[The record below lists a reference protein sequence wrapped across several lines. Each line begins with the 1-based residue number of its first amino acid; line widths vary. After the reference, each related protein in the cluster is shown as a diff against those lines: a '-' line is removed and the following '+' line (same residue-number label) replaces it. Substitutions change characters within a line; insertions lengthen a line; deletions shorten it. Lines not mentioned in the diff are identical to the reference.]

1 MTRDFRWL
9 LVGQTT
15 SQFGA
20 QISGV
25 AIPLLA
31 VLTLG
36 ATPFELGLV
45 TASGTVAFAL
55 IGLPAGAWVDRWRRR
70 RILVASDLVRAG
82 LLATIPVAAL
92 AGVLT
97 ISQLV
102 VVSLLT
108 GFARV
113 FFDVGY
119 QSYLPSVIGKD
130 RLLTGNSAMETI
142 RASGQIAGPGVGGWL
157 VTAIGAANVVLIQ
170 AGTYLASALS
180 LLAIRSR
187 EEVRPPAGESRLWEQ
202 IREGL
207 AYVARHR
214 LIRAVAITSAVNNF
228 AFALASAVSF
238 IFLVRTLGLT
248 PTLVGIV
255 LAVGSVTAMLGAAVT
270 PRLARRFG
278 PGRIIWLSL
287 AITGPLGVLGPL
299 AQPGWLVLLL
309 VLGAAVGELGQI
321 VYAITS
327 VTLRQR
333 IVPERLLG
341 RVNATMRFLL
351 MGLFPL
357 GALLGGALGT
367 LVGPRLTLLVATGL
381 IAVSWLPAYFAISRE
396 AGNLIPDAA
405 DRSTVQP
412 NQERGDHDRSRGL
425 PGVGDDEAAGRR
437 GGDPQR

>member
-1 MTRDFRWL
+1 MCPTPSDEFLRAGGIPSGSVEVVVTRDFRWL

-20 QISGV
+20 QVSGV

-45 TASGTVAFAL
+45 TASSTVAFAL

-70 RILVASDLVRAG
+70 RILVASDLVRAVV
-82 LLATIPVAAL
+82 LASIPVAAL

-97 ISQLV
+97 ITQLV

-119 QSYLPSVIGKD
+119 QSYLPTVVGKD
-130 RLLTGNSAMETI
+130 RLLTGNSAMETV
-142 RASGQIAGPGVGGWL
+142 RATGQIAGPGLGGWL

-170 AGTYLASALS
+170 AFTFLASALS
-180 LLAIRSR
+180 LLAIKARA
-187 EEVRPPAGESRLWEQ
+187 EVRRPATDATLWTD

-207 AYVARHR
+207 RYVVGHR
-214 LIRAVAITSAVNNF
+214 VIRAIAITSALNNF
-228 AFALASAVSF
+228 AFAIASAVSF
-238 IFLVRTLGLT
+238 IFMVRTLGLS
-248 PTLVGIV
+248 PALVGIV
-255 LAVGSVTAMLGAAVT
+255 LAVGSVTAMLGAALT
-270 PRLARRFG
+270 PRLARLFG
-278 PGRIIWLSL
+278 SERVIWLSL
-287 AITGPLGVLGPL
+287 AITGPLGVLGVL
-299 AQPGWLVLLL
+299 AQPGWLTLLL
-309 VLGAAVGELGQI
+309 VLSTAAGELGQI
-321 VYAITS
+321 VYAITT

-333 IVPERLLG
+333 VVPERLLG

-381 IAVSWLPAYFAISRE
+381 IAVSWIPLSRVAGTAIPGGFPGGVLQSE
-396 AGNLIPDAA
+396 
-405 DRSTVQP
+405 
-412 NQERGDHDRSRGL
+412 QERGGNHD
-425 PGVGDDEAAGRR
+425 
-437 GGDPQR
+437 

>member
-9 LVGQTT
+9 LLGQTT

-20 QISGV
+20 QVSGV

-36 ATPFELGLV
+36 ATPFEVGLV
-45 TASGTVAFAL
+45 TASSTVAFAL

-82 LLATIPVAAL
+82 LLATIPIAAL
-92 AGVLT
+92 FGVLT
-97 ISQLV
+97 ITQLV

-142 RASGQIAGPGVGGWL
+142 RASGQVAGPGLGGWL
-157 VTAIGAANVVLIQ
+157 VTAVGAANVVLVQ
-170 AGTYLASALS
+170 AVTFLASAVS
-180 LLAIRSR
+180 LLAIRSS
-187 EEVRPPAGESRLWEQ
+187 EDVVRRESRGLWSEV
-202 IREGL
+202 REGL

-214 LIRAVAITSAVNNF
+214 VIRAIAITSAVNNF
-228 AFALASAVSF
+228 SFAIASAVNF
-238 IFLVRTLGLT
+238 IFMVRTLHLS
-248 PTLVGIV
+248 PAAVGIV
-255 LAVGSVTAMLGAAVT
+255 LAIGAVTVMLGAALT
-270 PRLARRFG
+270 PRLARWFG
-278 PGRIIWLSL
+278 WARIIWLSL
-287 AITGPLGVLGPL
+287 AVTGPIGLLGPL
-299 AQPGWLVLLL
+299 AQPGRLVLLL
-309 VLGAAVGELGQI
+309 VISAAASELGQI
-321 VYAITS
+321 VYAITT

-333 IVPERLLG
+333 ICPEHLLG

-357 GALLGGALGT
+357 GAIVGGTLGNLLGARVTLFVAGLLIVVSPLPVYRALAGDREVGNVVSGDSGAEG
-367 LVGPRLTLLVATGL
+367 VQSEDRTG
-381 IAVSWLPAYFAISRE
+381 E
-396 AGNLIPDAA
+396 
-405 DRSTVQP
+405 
-412 NQERGDHDRSRGL
+412 DHD
-425 PGVGDDEAAGRR
+425 
-437 GGDPQR
+437 